1 MTDHSEESLDPQ
13 IKARIHDLCRLS
25 APPQVTLELMRL
37 LQDERTTPEQ
47 LQKLVEQDPALSAKV
62 ISLGNSSY
70 YGLRSPVNTI
80 ARAIVIIGFR
90 ELQFLALGL
99 GLTESFD
106 LRQAPKD
113 FDGQALWLHSLSV
126 AWVANEAAQASNG
139 LIVPG
144 EAMLAGL
151 LHNIGQIVMVTK
163 FQDQHQLLMQAVAA
177 GQTYLEA
184 EAGLGFGHEMLGSL
198 LARNWAMPQY
208 LQDIIRCHHRPG
220 LVPQASLVHMGVI
233 HLALELV
240 DRTEYRLDY
249 ESPAADESAYWQS
262 WPRLGRPEK
271 EKLLEKALQT
281 LPQMVPAW
289 LWIMAESASSS
300 GGPGAGKQP

>member
-1 MTDHSEESLDPQ
+1 MTDRSEESLDPQ

-70 YGLRSPVNTI
+70 YGLRNPVKTI

-99 GLTESFD
+99 GLAESFD
-106 LRQAPKD
+106 LRQAPKS

-126 AWVANEAAQASNG
+126 AWAANEAAQASG
-139 LIVPG
+139 QLVPG

-163 FQDQHQLLMQAVAA
+163 FPDQYKLLMESVAQ
-177 GQTYLEA
+177 GRTYLEA
-184 EAGLGFGHEMLGSL
+184 EAGLGFGHEMLGAL
-198 LARNWAMPQY
+198 LARNWAMPQF
-208 LQDIIRCHHRPG
+208 LQDVIRCHHRPG
-220 LVPQASLVHMGVI
+220 LITESNEGHMGVI
-233 HLALELV
+233 NLALELV
-240 DRTEYRLDY
+240 NRTEFRLGY
-249 ESPAADESAYWQS
+249 ENPPSAETAYWQS
-262 WPRLGRPEK
+262 WPKLLRSEK
-271 EKLLEKALQT
+271 EKLLEKAIQT
-281 LPQMVPAW
+281 LPQMAPAW
-289 LWIMAESASSS
+289 LWIMAESGGGQRS
-300 GGPGAGKQP
+300 GRQP

>member
-1 MTDHSEESLDPQ
+1 MADRSEGLLDPQ

-37 LQDERTTPEQ
+37 LQDEHTTPEQ
-47 LQKLVEQDPALSAKV
+47 LQNLVEQDPALSAKV

-70 YGLRSPVNTI
+70 YGLRTPVNTI
-80 ARAIVIIGFR
+80 ARAIVVIGFR
-90 ELQFLALGL
+90 ELRFLALGL
-99 GLTESFD
+99 GLAESFD
-106 LRQAPKD
+106 LRQAPKN

-126 AWVANEAAQASNG
+126 AWVANEAAKASNG
-139 LIVPG
+139 LVVPG
-144 EAMLAGL
+144 EAILAGL

-163 FQDQHQLLMQAVAA
+163 FSDQYQLLVQAVEA

-184 EAGLGFGHEMLGSL
+184 EAGLGFGHQLLGAL

-208 LQDIIRCHHRPG
+208 IQDIILCHHRPA
-220 LVPQASLVHMGVI
+220 LTPEASLTHMGVI

-240 DRTEYRLDY
+240 DRTEYRLGY
-249 ESPAADESAYWQS
+249 ERPPSDESAYWQA
-262 WPRLGRPEK
+262 WPRLERPEK

-281 LPQMVPAW
+281 LPQMAPAW
-289 LWIMAESASSS
+289 LLIMAESAPSR
-300 GGPGAGKQP
+300 GGQGAGRQP

>member
-1 MTDHSEESLDPQ
+1 MNDNSEEFLEPQ
-13 IKARIHDLCRLS
+13 LKARINELFRLS

-70 YGLRSPVNTI
+70 YGLRAPVNTI

-99 GLTESFD
+99 GLAESFD

-126 AWVANEAAQASNG
+126 AWVANEAAHLSG
-139 LIVPG
+139 LVVPG

-151 LHNIGQIVMVTK
+151 LHNIGQIVLVTK
-163 FQDQHQLLMQAVAA
+163 FPDQYRLLMKAVAS

-184 EAGLGFGHEMLGSL
+184 EASLGFGHEMLGSV

-208 LQDIIRCHHRPG
+208 LQDVIHGHHRPPSNAEAG
-220 LVPQASLVHMGVI
+220 PIHMSLI
-233 HLALELV
+233 NLALELV
-240 DRTEYRLDY
+240 NRTEYRLEY
-249 ESPAADESAYWQS
+249 ERPPSDESAYWQS
-262 WPRLGRPEK
+262 WPKLNRREK
-271 EKLLEKALQT
+271 EKLLEKAIQT

-289 LWIMAESASSS
+289 LWIMAESSPSR
-300 GGPGAGKQP
+300 AG